1 MTAVD
6 QVSNPET
13 VPAEISPQHGALGT
27 MAIGALGVVYGDIGT
42 SPLYTFKTAI
52 DWAGG
57 QATSAT
63 ALGILSLVV
72 WTLIITTSIK
82 YVAIVMRADN
92 DGEGGILALMSLLGI
107 KHGERAFVISLGII
121 GAAMLYGDGAITPA
135 ISVLSALEG
144 IKDPLPSFTPYVLP
158 LSVLVLLALFALQPL
173 GTARIGALFG
183 PIMAIWFVTIGILGL
198 AGIARHP
205 DVLAALDPRVGLSY
219 LFGHGITGFLVLG
232 GVFLC
237 ATGAEALYAD
247 MGHFGAKPIRLSWY
261 GLVLPTLVAN
271 YAGQTAVLV
280 GGEVAGGSNPFFAL
294 CPPGLQIPLV
304 ALATVATIIASQSII
319 SGTFSMTRQA
329 IQLGLC
335 PRLHITQ
342 TSAQGYGQIYVGFVN
357 WALMLLTLTL
367 TISFRSS
374 DNLASA
380 FGIAVALT
388 MLLTSMLMFL
398 AMREVWGWSLWLSV
412 LVAGVF
418 VAVDLSFVTANMM
431 KVVEG
436 GWVPLLVG
444 AVLFFLMST
453 WHRGRIALGEQLERD
468 TLPLTTF
475 IASMRKKDR
484 IPGTAVYM
492 TSRLDMVPVPLLH
505 NLKHNKVL
513 HQRIV
518 LLHVLT
524 ANTPRVAPDNR
535 IKVTDL
541 GDNFYTI
548 VAEYGFM
555 QHPNIPRV
563 LQRCGGNG
571 LKFDMMDTSF
581 FVGRVKI
588 VPAKQ
593 SALGRLRAQLFEI
606 MHRNALAATD
616 FFRIPPNRVI
626 ELGSQTEI

>member
-1 MTAVD
+1 MNQARLFHAGD
-6 QVSNPET
+6 DLGA
-13 VPAEISPQHGALGT
+13 PARGRTH
-27 MAIGALGVVYGDIGT
+27 
-42 SPLYTFKTAI
+42 PLEE
-52 DWAGG
+52 G
-57 QATSAT
+57 
-63 ALGILSLVV
+63 LGI
-72 WTLIITTSIK
+72 
-82 YVAIVMRADN
+82 
-92 DGEGGILALMSLLGI
+92 
-107 KHGERAFVISLGII
+107 
-121 GAAMLYGDGAITPA
+121 
-135 ISVLSALEG
+135 
-144 IKDPLPSFTPYVLP
+144 
-158 LSVLVLLALFALQPL
+158 
-173 GTARIGALFG
+173 
-183 PIMAIWFVTIGILGL
+183 
-198 AGIARHP
+198 AGIADHP
-205 DVLAALDPRVGLSY
+205 GVLAALDPRVGLSY
-219 LFGHGITGFLVLG
+219 LFGHGFTGFLVLG

-261 GLVLPTLVAN
+261 GLVLPTLVLN

-280 GGEVAGGSNPFFAL
+280 GGEVAKGSNPFFTL
-294 CPPGLQIPLV
+294 CPLGLQVPLV
-304 ALATVATIIASQSII
+304 ALATIATIIASQSII

-357 WALMLLTLTL
+357 WALMLLTLALTL
-367 TISFRSS
+367 GFRTS

-418 VAVDLSFVTANMM
+418 VMVDLSFVTANMM

-444 AVLFFLMST
+444 SVLFFLMST
-453 WHRGRIALGEQLERD
+453 WHSGRVALGQRLERD
-468 TLPLTTF
+468 TLPLATF
-475 IASMRKKDR
+475 IAQMRKKER

-518 LLHVLT
+518 LLHVVT
-524 ANTPRVAPDNR
+524 ANIPRVPPER
-535 IKVTDL
+535 RLKVTNL
-541 GDNFYTI
+541 GDNFHTI
-548 VAEYGFM
+548 IAEYGFM
-555 QHPNIPRV
+555 QQPNVPR
-563 LQRCGGNG
+563 LLHRCGSDG
-571 LKFDMMDTSF
+571 LTFNLMDTSF

-588 VPAKQ
+588 VPARQ
-593 SALGRLRAQLFEI
+593 SALGRFRCRIFEI